1 MEDDDPF
8 EKAETVDVEVRAY
21 VYSLVNALGGSSADE
36 DGRYILGDD
45 ALACLRDLKRWLK
58 LYDEKL
64 NRLDVARCLAEA
76 KLVTGDL
83 LPILTSWKEDGRN
96 DRLKARVALAC
107 LELLVPLTWPMEP
120 SAEMTMN
127 HHRHMP
133 YIQQSQ
139 VLYKA
144 AILSWNSCRILRQ
157 ATRIALPSIA
167 LPRDQRTAR
176 DEGIIKLLLYFL
188 RNVLSIRQVP
198 NLPSQGLEMELSRSA
213 TIDAFRDQDVF
224 ALLLTVCSN
233 MGDDFNSQDII
244 LLDILFNLV
253 KGVDVKKLWMTKS
266 QREGH
271 EFSDL
276 KARLS
281 AEQYTVREAKTNA
294 PSRHSR
300 FGAMIWV
307 KGADGKMSSVSGQDS
322 IKDNR
327 AFFNIDKSKK
337 WTKPQTKQKD
347 IQHTMY
353 DFNRFE
359 NLTDSAAEKLRNF
372 VEEFLDSGFNPLFT
386 HLRKAIESEAERV
399 LDINYRQ
406 FFYCV
411 AWFLDAERCRREMN
425 KNEKK
430 PANVMHDFSEAE
442 SYSLVAAVLNQET
455 FITLNRYMQA
465 SIDNKEYQDL
475 NASMRCFT
483 QILLTVQEMAQSSL
497 EEDQEIANNIQNRI
511 FYEEATHDRIVGIL
525 KGYKDQGFG
534 YLDACTELAH
544 VFLRMLERYS
554 KENIDLQ
561 VRSRRKA
568 RHKRKKEA
576 AQQMTSDGQEQDVD
590 NDTDSENEDL
600 IDTVQVSKERKFDFN
615 RFAAKFTSQSS
626 VNTFTHLLAYFK
638 DLNTEQLKHC
648 HRFFYRVAFKQDQ
661 AVLLYRVDI
670 ISLFYKLIKGPDGM
684 DPKSDMYL
692 DFSEFSRQLFKKM
705 LKKLQERPELMTE
718 LLFSKINS
726 TLYYLEYGREK
737 QTSTTTR
744 PPAELEVKP
753 APGRGFKEQIGIV
766 VTALVK
772 DEKRKLV
779 GWVKSVLA
787 RAVSERTEW
796 EAEAVS
802 GQVKATAELESD
814 GGILKTVDVGE
825 PSNITARPT
834 DEETRLAMFKNAR
847 LRLLMRL
854 CTFTPLGDEDAVGT
868 PWIIPGRVKAEQLK
882 EAREAIEQYELRPWQ
897 SEDDEDGPEDMLRRV
912 RKQVMDADGGEGGLH
927 GAGFIDDDSEG
938 DDGIEF
944 EFPDNV
950 RSKSKPDKRR
960 SILEELKKRRKRKR
974 DEPDSG
980 GDDGLDDAVAAERRR
995 KRKDANDER
1004 RRKIKSEL
1012 YVIDSDDDGDPDF
1025 FKREEELRKR
1035 QEEVIQRQIALGIQ
1049 DQQAQA
1055 KKKKQQKR
1063 RDIADIVSD
1072 VSEDEDDMTNVRRKA
1087 EQEGDNNKL
1096 EETYSSQTANE
1107 GVLDSDEDADEE
1119 EQTPISS
1126 QSQTHSESNIST
1138 LPLKELP
1145 QPRAVVAA
1153 ALSKLSE
1160 TVDVDVQD
1168 DELDGDMPLPTASR
1182 RSRVRGGFIV
1192 DSDDEE

>member
-1 MEDDDPF
+1 MEGNDPF

-36 DGRYILGDD
+36 EGRYVLGDD

-83 LPILTSWKEDGRN
+83 LPILASWPEDGRN
-96 DRLKARVALAC
+96 DRLKARVALAS

-120 SAEMTMN
+120 NGEMTMN

-144 AILSWNSCRILRQ
+144 AILTWDSCRILRQ
-157 ATRIALPSIA
+157 VIRIALPSIA
-167 LPRDQRTAR
+167 LPREQRTAR

-188 RNVLSIRQVP
+188 RNVAAIRQVP

-224 ALLLTVCSN
+224 ALLLTMCSN
-233 MGDDFNSQDII
+233 MGDDFDLQDVII
-244 LLDILFNLV
+244 LDILFNLV

-266 QREGH
+266 QRDGH

-281 AEQYTVREAKTNA
+281 AEQHTLREAKANA

-307 KGADGKMSSVSGQDS
+307 KGADGKMSSLSGQDTL
-322 IKDNR
+322 KDNR
-327 AFFNIDKSKK
+327 ALFKMDKSKK

-347 IQHTMY
+347 SQHTLY
-353 DFNRFE
+353 DFDRFE
-359 NLTDSAAEKLRNF
+359 NLTESAAEKLRNF

-386 HLRKAIESEAERV
+386 HLRKAIEREAERV
-399 LDINYRQ
+399 LDVNYRQ

-411 AWFLDAERCRREMN
+411 AWFLNAERCRREMN

-430 PANVMHDFSEAE
+430 PLNMAQDFSDAE

-483 QILLTVQEMAQSSL
+483 QILLTVQEMSQSSL
-497 EEDQEIANNIQNRI
+497 EEDQEIADNIQNRI
-511 FYEEATHDRIVGIL
+511 FYEETTHDRIVGIL
-525 KGYKDQGFG
+525 KNYKDQGFG
-534 YLDACTELAH
+534 YLDACTELSH

-554 KENIDLQ
+554 KENVDLQ

-568 RHKRKKEA
+568 RQKRKKAA
-576 AQQMTSDGQEQDVD
+576 AQQTTADGQEQEVD
-590 NDTDSENEDL
+590 PESDSEHEEL
-600 IDTVQVSKERKFDFN
+600 VDTVQVSKERKFDFN

-626 VNTFTHLLAYFK
+626 INTFTHLLSYFK
-638 DLNTEQLKHC
+638 DLNTEQLKRC
-648 HRFFYRVAFKQDQ
+648 HRFFYRVAFKQEQ

-684 DPKSDMYL
+684 DPKSVMYR

-705 LKKLQERPELMTE
+705 LKKLQERPELLTE
-718 LLFSKINS
+718 MLFSKINS
-726 TLYYLEYGREK
+726 TLYYLEYGHEK
-737 QTSTTTR
+737 QTSATTR
-744 PPAELEVKP
+744 PPAELEVIA
-753 APGRGFKEQIGIV
+753 APERGLKEQIGII

-772 DEKRKLV
+772 DEKQKLV
-779 GWVKSVLA
+779 DWVKSVLT
-787 RAVSERTEW
+787 RAIAERMQWEVAAASTTEDADIPRTANMG
-796 EAEAVS
+796 EA
-802 GQVKATAELESD
+802 
-814 GGILKTVDVGE
+814 
-825 PSNITARPT
+825 SNLTARPA

-854 CTFTPLGDEDAVGT
+854 CAFTLLGDEDVVGA
-868 PWIIPGRVKAEQLK
+868 PWIIPGHVQAEQLK
-882 EAREAIEQYELRPWQ
+882 DAKEAIEAYESRPWQ
-897 SEDDEDGPEDMLRRV
+897 SENDEETAEDMLRR
-912 RKQVMDADGGEGGLH
+912 E
-927 GAGFIDDDSEG
+927 
-938 DDGIEF
+938 
-944 EFPDNV
+944 
-950 RSKSKPDKRR
+950 RR
-960 SILEELKKRRKRKR
+960 KKRK
-974 DEPDSG
+974 E
-980 GDDGLDDAVAAERRR
+980 
-995 KRKDANDER
+995 ANDER

-1012 YVIDSDDDGDPDF
+1012 YIFDSDDDGDPDF
-1025 FKREEELRKR
+1025 FKREEELRKKQ
-1035 QEEVIQRQIALGIQ
+1035 QEAIRKQMELGIGEE
-1049 DQQAQA
+1049 AQA
-1055 KKKKQQKR
+1055 AKSKK
-1063 RDIADIVSD
+1063 
-1072 VSEDEDDMTNVRRKA
+1072 RK
-1087 EQEGDNNKL
+1087 
-1096 EETYSSQTANE
+1096 QTAAA
-1107 GVLDSDEDADEE
+1107 GRRADASGGEM
-1119 EQTPISS
+1119 
-1126 QSQTHSESNIST
+1126 
-1138 LPLKELP
+1138 
-1145 QPRAVVAA
+1145 AV
-1153 ALSKLSE
+1153 
-1160 TVDVDVQD
+1160 
-1168 DELDGDMPLPTASR
+1168 

-1192 DSDDEE
+1192 DSDDDDDDE